1 MSTMKPDRKAL
12 SLRERIKGWH
22 GAWRRKDPDMIATAI
37 LIAIL
42 AVSVGIAYF
51 SMQGI
56 EDYDSPDMPES
67 APNVPSNARN

>member
-1 MSTMKPDRKAL
+1 MLKDR
-12 SLRERIKGWH
+12 IMGWYD
-22 GAWRRKDPDMIATAI
+22 AWRREDPDMISTLI
-37 LIAIL
+37 IIAIL

-67 APNVPSNARN
+67 AHNVPSNARN